1 MILPEPLTKK
11 YYDTLFFYSC
21 TVSNFEQYTLAKFM
35 ANGSFEK
42 HINWLRNYY
51 QVKRDAILTTFKNSP
66 LKNYITITEEESG
79 VHFLMHINTKKSED
93 ELLLAARAKKIKLAP
108 LSAYYQNFDNPTSTN
123 TYVMNYSSIDLR
135 KLDEIT
141 DSLYKI
147 VK

>member
-11 YYDTLFFYSC
+11 YYDTLSFYSC

-42 HINWLRNYY
+42 HINRLRNYY

-108 LSAYYQNFDNPTSTN
+108 LSAYYHNFDNPTSTN

>member
-11 YYDTLFFYSC
+11 YYDTLSFYSC

-42 HINWLRNYY
+42 HINRLRNYY

-79 VHFLMHINTKKSED
+79 VHFLMHINTKK
-93 ELLLAARAKKIKLAP
+93 RG
-108 LSAYYQNFDNPTSTN
+108 
-123 TYVMNYSSIDLR
+123 
-135 KLDEIT
+135 
-141 DSLYKI
+141 
-147 VK
+147 